1 LLINEKERSIM
12 TLEFL
17 SQQITRRQ
25 LAFGAAGVAA
35 LTLLPVGS
43 IAAFAQE
50 TTDLSTLG
58 YPELDVTVTDS
69 GFEGVP
75 ATTAAG
81 RYLLKVTNSNSDQSG
96 NVGAVAFLSPT
107 PAGLSLDE
115 FMVLLSNTG
124 GGAPQATPMG
134 GDASAAASPEGGDAG
149 SGALPLEIYQMYF
162 AGGAFAPPGQSVE
175 AVIDLKPGDYI
186 VWADDPEVPLSP
198 VMLTVTGDMPQDL
211 QDPEA
216 DVTVTLIDFA
226 IMIEGTPTTGKHL
239 WKIQHEGAQPHFLD
253 LEKGPD
259 TMTKEQVQA
268 ALMADESATPTPG
281 GLDPNTL
288 EGTFYSPTQSIG
300 TVTYQ
305 WVDLTEGTYLAA
317 CFFPTAGTGIP
328 HAMNGM
334 IDVFTV
340 GASGSPEATPST

>member
-1 LLINEKERSIM
+1 LLSNEKERSIM
-12 TLEFL
+12 TLEFM
-17 SQQITRRQ
+17 SQPISRRQ
-25 LAFGAAGVAA
+25 FAIGAAGVAA
-35 LTLLPVGS
+35 LSFLPRGVMVAS
-43 IAAFAQE
+43 AQE

-107 PAGLSLDE
+107 PAGVSVDE
-115 FMVLLSNTG
+115 LMALVGGSG
-124 GGAPQATPMG
+124 GGAPEATPAG
-134 GDASAAASPEGGDAG
+134 GDASGAASPEGGDAG
-149 SGALPLEIYQMYF
+149 SGALPLEIYQMYW
-162 AGGAFAPPGQSVE
+162 AGGAFAPPGQSTE

-186 VWADDPEVPLSP
+186 VWGDDPSVSLAP

-259 TMTKEQVQA
+259 TMTKEQVQTV
-268 ALMADESATPTPG
+268 LMADESATPAPG

-300 TVTYQ
+300 TVTYH
-305 WVDLTEGTYLAA
+305 WVDLTAGTYLAA
-317 CFFPTAGTGIP
+317 CFFPTAGTGVP

-334 IDVFTV
+334 FDVFTV
-340 GASGSPEATPST
+340 SA

>member
-1 LLINEKERSIM
+1 M
-12 TLEFL
+12 
-17 SQQITRRQ
+17 TRRQ
-25 LAFGAAGVAA
+25 FAIGAAGVAA
-35 LTLLPVGS
+35 LSVLPRGARL
-43 IAAFAQE
+43 AAAQE

-58 YPELDVTVTDS
+58 YPELNITVTDA

-75 ATTAAG
+75 ESTAAG

-96 NVGAVAFLSPT
+96 NVGAVGFLSPT
-107 PAGLSLDE
+107 PAGLSVEE
-115 FMVLLSNTG
+115 FMALLGGS
-124 GGAPQATPMG
+124 GGAPEASPVG
-134 GDASAAASPEGGDAG
+134 GDTSVAASPESGDEG
-149 SGALPLEIYQMYF
+149 SGALPLVIYQMYW
-162 AGGAFAPPGQSVE
+162 AGGAFAPPGQTVE

-186 VWADDPEVPLSP
+186 AWGDDPGVPLAP
-198 VMLTVTGDMPQDL
+198 VMLTVTGEMPQDL
-211 QDPEA
+211 PDPDA
-216 DVTVTLIDFA
+216 AVTVTLLDFA
-226 IMIEGTPTTGKHL
+226 IKIDGTPTAGKQL

-259 TMTKEQVQA
+259 TMTKEQVQS
-268 ALMADESATPTPG
+268 ALMADETTTPAPG

-317 CFFPTAGTGIP
+317 CFFPTAGTGVP

-334 IDVFTV
+334 FDVFTV
-340 GASGSPEATPST
+340 GA

>member
-1 LLINEKERSIM
+1 M

-25 LAFGAAGVAA
+25 LALGAAGVAA
-35 LTLLPVGS
+35 LTFLPAGALTAS
-43 IAAFAQE
+43 AQE
-50 TTDLSTLG
+50 SSDLSAMG
-58 YPELDVTVTDS
+58 YPELDVTVTDA

-75 ATTAAG
+75 ESTAAG
-81 RYLLKVTNSNSDQSG
+81 RYLLKVTNANSDKTG

-107 PAGLSLDE
+107 PAGMSAAD
-115 FMVLLSNTG
+115 FMVLLGGSG
-124 GGAPQATPMG
+124 GGPAEATPNG
-134 GDASAAASPEGGDAG
+134 GDESAAATPEDGGEQ
-149 SGALPLEIYQMYF
+149 SQALPLVLYQMYF
-162 AGGAFAPPGQSVE
+162 AGGAFALPGQNAE
-175 AVIDLKPGDYI
+175 AVIDLKAGEYI
-186 VWADDPEVPLSP
+186 VWGDDPEVPLP
-198 VMLTVTGDMPQDL
+198 PLILNVTGDFPSDV

-216 DVTVTLIDFA
+216 EITVTLIDFA
-226 IMIEGTPTTGKHL
+226 IMIEGTPTAGKHL

-268 ALMADESATPTPG
+268 VLMADESATPAPG

-305 WVDLTEGTYLAA
+305 WVDLTDGTYLAA
-317 CFFPTAGTGIP
+317 CFFPTAGTGVP

-340 GASGSPEATPST
+340 GASESPEATPTT